1 MLEEESLTSEDEE
14 NTNRND
20 FTPNKKNGNDMVPPK
35 PRFNNKKKERAD
47 GRISDI
53 DDEDKVAIMYAKHKR
68 KMSI

>member
-1 MLEEESLTSEDEE
+1 MLEEESLTSDEE
-14 NTNRND
+14 GNSNHND
-20 FTPNKKNGNDMVPPK
+20 LTPDKQHANDYVPSKPK
-35 PRFNNKKKERAD
+35 FNNKRKEKID